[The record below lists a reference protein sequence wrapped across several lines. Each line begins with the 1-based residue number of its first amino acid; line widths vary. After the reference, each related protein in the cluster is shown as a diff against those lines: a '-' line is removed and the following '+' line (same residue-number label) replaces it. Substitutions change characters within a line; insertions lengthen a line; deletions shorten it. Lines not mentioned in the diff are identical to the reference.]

1 MHKFYIRMDG
11 DIFGPYTA
19 KGMVELNVM
28 PDIMVTED
36 SIDTWQ
42 PAANFD
48 FTQLAKQ
55 EILER
60 IKPDILVITGHDAY
74 YNKDGDYTNMSNYKN
89 SDNFI
94 QAVKVARSYEKDHDK
109 LIVIAGACQS
119 NYEELIKAGS
129 NFASSPKRINIHALD
144 PAIIAVSVSLSS
156 KNKDI
161 DLIKILGK
169 TKYGTDGMGGI
180 ITNGTMYIGYPR

>member
-48 FTQLAKQ
+48 FAQLAKQ

-60 IKPDILVITGHDAY
+60 IKSTPTVENLQQDLSIEQKREDLKAKLKNPKQVKITY
-74 YNKDGDYTNMSNYKN
+74 VSPF
-89 SDNFI
+89 DNEVFCP
-94 QAVKVARSYEKDHDK
+94 HF
-109 LIVIAGACQS
+109 LW
-119 NYEELIKAGS
+119 
-129 NFASSPKRINIHALD
+129 
-144 PAIIAVSVSLSS
+144 
-156 KNKDI
+156 
-161 DLIKILGK
+161 
-169 TKYGTDGMGGI
+169 TDGKNDYDFGI
-180 ITNGTMYIGYPR
+180 ERHLPLYKVLFFKGHIRKRNLGFNQKYKKLF